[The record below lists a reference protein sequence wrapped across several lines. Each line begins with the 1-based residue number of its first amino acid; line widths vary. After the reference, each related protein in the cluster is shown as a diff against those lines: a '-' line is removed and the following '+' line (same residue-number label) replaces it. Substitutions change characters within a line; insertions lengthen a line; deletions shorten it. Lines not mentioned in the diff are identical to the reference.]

1 MKQLD
6 NTSDNANQNFKTL
19 GIFLRSHR
27 ERMSPSAASSARTRR
42 RTPGLLREEVAQS
55 CGVSTTWYTW
65 LEQGRSVSA
74 SAGALS
80 RISCVLQLTVA
91 ERAYLFEVAG
101 VTDPENEN
109 ETEASTEIPLG
120 LESLVT
126 SLSVPAYL
134 LDRQWNAIVWNRA
147 AAKLLKPWLE
157 DSHNRNLL
165 RFLFLSSAAK
175 DVLVD
180 WNERASR
187 VVAEFR
193 ADRGRHLNDRLTL
206 RLLETLKSNSSVFA
220 RLWEGQDVKAREGGI
235 RRFRSSNGQI
245 VSYEQVAF
253 VPSTRNDLRHITL
266 TPIKSKRTR

>member
-6 NTSDNANQNFKTL
+6 NTSDNANQNPKTL
-19 GIFLRSHR
+19 GIFLRSRR
-27 ERMSPSAASSARTRR
+27 ERMSPSASSSARTRR
-42 RTPGLLREEVAQS
+42 RTPGLRREEVAQS

-80 RISCVLQLTVA
+80 RISRALQLTVA
-91 ERAYLFEVAG
+91 ERYYLFEVAG
-101 VTDPENEN
+101 VTDPENES
-109 ETEASTEIPLG
+109 EASTALPPG

-126 SLSVPAYL
+126 ALSVPAYL
-134 LDRQWNAIVWNRA
+134 LDRQWNAILWNRA

-165 RFLFLSSAAK
+165 RFLFLSPAAK
-175 DVLVD
+175 EVLVD

-193 ADRGRHLNDRLTL
+193 ADRGRHLDDPPTL

-220 RLWEGQDVKAREGGI
+220 RLWEEQDVKAREGGV

-253 VPSTRNDLRHITL
+253 VPSARNDLRLITL
-266 TPIKSKRTR
+266 MPIKSKRTR

>member
-6 NTSDNANQNFKTL
+6 NTSDNANQNPKTL
-19 GIFLRSHR
+19 GIFLRYHR
-27 ERMSPSAASSARTRR
+27 ERMSPSVSSSARRRR
-42 RTPGLLREEVAQS
+42 RTPGLRREEVAQS

-74 SAGALS
+74 SGGALS
-80 RISCVLQLTVA
+80 RISRALQLTVA

-101 VTDPENEN
+101 VTDPENES
-109 ETEASTEIPLG
+109 EASTEIPAG

-165 RFLFLSSAAK
+165 RFLFLSPAAK

-180 WNERASR
+180 WHERASR

-193 ADRGRHLNDRLTL
+193 ADRGRHLDDPPTL

-220 RLWEGQDVKAREGGI
+220 RLWEDQDVKAREGGI
-235 RRFRSSNGQI
+235 RRFRSSNGEI

-253 VPSTRNDLRHITL
+253 VPSASKGLQLITL
-266 TPIKSKRTR
+266 IPNKSKRAR

>member
-1 MKQLD
+1 MKQLNNTLD
-6 NTSDNANQNFKTL
+6 NTNQNPKTL
-19 GIFLRSHR
+19 GIFLRSRR
-27 ERMSPSAASSARTRR
+27 ERMSFSAGSSAGTRR
-42 RTPGLLREEVAQS
+42 RTPGLRREEVAES

-65 LEQGRSVSA
+65 LEQGRSVRA

-80 RISCVLQLTVA
+80 RISRALQLTVA

-101 VTDPENEN
+101 VSDPENER
-109 ETEASTEIPLG
+109 EASTELPPG

-134 LDRQWNAIVWNRA
+134 IDRQWNAIVWNRA
-147 AAKLLKPWLE
+147 TAKLLKPLLE

-165 RFLFLSSAAK
+165 RFFFLSPAAK

-187 VVAEFR
+187 LVAEFR
-193 ADRGRHLNDRLTL
+193 ADRGRHLDDPLTL
-206 RLLETLKSNSSVFA
+206 RLLETLKSNSPVFA
-220 RLWEGQDVKAREGGI
+220 RLWEEQDVKAREGGI

-253 VPSTRNDLRHITL
+253 VPSARNDLRLITL
-266 TPIKSKRTR
+266 LPIKSKRTR